1 MKEVKYHLKS
11 PFDNLPICGQVRAKN
26 YWDGRSWFTN
36 HTDYFTT
43 MKQDG
48 ITPDD
53 LCRKCFAVDFLKE
66 EYEKA
71 DGEL

>member
-1 MKEVKYHLKS
+1 MKEVKYHLS
-11 PFDNLPICGQVRAKN
+11 DNWDGLPICGQVGAKN
-26 YWDGRSWFTN
+26 YYDGGSWFDD
-36 HTDYFTT
+36 HIGYFAT
-43 MKQDG
+43 MKQAG

-71 DGEL
+71 DGEI